1 MNRKPKVF
9 AATVQSIQGN
19 ILKLIEKGWQIH
31 FQWIPSHC
39 NFGPNDTVDLAAN
52 LGRLLPNVTY
62 RNLELVDLQRLVKC
76 RQTVVWQ
83 LLWDVEKQ
91 GTFLGNI
98 KDKLGEWD
106 WCRSAIRAL
115 DVTMTRLRLGKVGLK
130 KYLKD
135 MKQTDSDICTQCTQ
149 GVVETIEHH
158 LLYCMAYSA
167 ERQTLRDKLRQEG
180 VHTMNIQTL
189 LGASQYSHHTKRK
202 ITDYLACFIY
212 TCKRFEL

>member
-1 MNRKPKVF
+1 M
-9 AATVQSIQGN
+9 
-19 ILKLIEKGWQIH
+19 
-31 FQWIPSHC
+31 
-39 NFGPNDTVDLAAN
+39 
-52 LGRLLPNVTY
+52 
-62 RNLELVDLQRLVKC
+62 
-76 RQTVVWQ
+76 
-83 LLWDVEKQ
+83 LWDVEKQ

-167 ERQTLRDKLRQEG
+167 ERQTLRDKLRQAG

-189 LGASQYSHHTKRK
+189 LGA
-202 ITDYLACFIY
+202 
-212 TCKRFEL
+212 